1 MPRASKSRQTH
12 PRSIIVKMKRRQSA
26 TIIRFVRKRWK
37 TIVLKGVLPVTAV
50 LLFIQLCYPTDRLP
64 LFLSIDKVAVGG
76 QPVAVAAEL
85 LDQRSKQIKSPLYFG
100 SSNEAYRTPLASD
113 LGIKVANKTR
123 VEQST
128 YPFWLRL
135 VPTSLLWAGAVIK
148 TPDPEYLRDAQK
160 LKSYIQKELGTS
172 CSVAPKNATLV
183 AKDNKLALVR
193 AADGGTCELGDVEAR
208 IMAAKPRL
216 VGSEN
221 IRISMKK
228 VAPTISDDEARDF
241 QSALEKRIKDGVN
254 IRAGS
259 ATVTIDQV
267 QLLGWL
273 DFAATGETLS
283 LSVNHDRAKPYFD
296 KTVAPKVTRAA
307 GVSKVAT
314 LDFTETSRINGVNG
328 QALDLNKTLA
338 SLGGYL
344 SGAADPP
351 AAVTMVVPART
362 EFTRSYSPTDTGL
375 SALLQQYA
383 ESHPGAYGISLVE
396 LGGRHRRAAFQDD
409 KVFQTASTYKLFVA
423 YGALKRIEAG
433 TWHWGDQISGGR
445 NLEKCLDDM
454 IVKSDNAC
462 GEALLQKI
470 GFRPLTE
477 EMKAIGLSGNT
488 TFLKDVP
495 QTTAGDLSVFLGALQ
510 SGQLLNPDSTNR
522 LLGMMK
528 RNIFRQGIP
537 AGTGH
542 QVADK
547 VGFLNGLLHDA
558 AIIYGPDG
566 PVVLTVMSD
575 GSSWATIADLTRQIE
590 ALRSR

>member
-1 MPRASKSRQTH
+1 MT
-12 PRSIIVKMKRRQSA
+12 RRQSA
-26 TIIRFVRKRWK
+26 AIIRFVRKRWK
-37 TIVLKGVLPVTAV
+37 LIVLKGVLPVTAV
-50 LLFIQLCYPTDRLP
+50 LVFIQLCYPTDRLP
-64 LFLSIDKVAVGG
+64 LFLTIDKVAVGG

-85 LDQRSKQIKSPLYFG
+85 LDQRYKQVKTPLYFG
-100 SSNEAYRTPLASD
+100 SSDEAYRTPLASD

-123 VEQST
+123 VENST
-128 YPFWLRL
+128 YPLWMRL
-135 VPTSLLWAGAVIK
+135 VPTSLLWAGAVVK
-148 TPDPEYLRDAQK
+148 APEPEYIHDAQK

-183 AKDNKLALVR
+183 VKDNKLALVR
-193 AADGGTCELGDVEAR
+193 AVDGGTCQPADVEAR
-208 IMAAKPRL
+208 IAAAKPQL
-216 VGSEN
+216 SGAKD
-221 IRISMKK
+221 IRVPMKK
-228 VAPTISDDEARDF
+228 VAPSITDDEARAF
-241 QSALEKRIKDGVN
+241 QTELEKKLKDGVSLRVGGSTVV
-254 IRAGS
+254 IERA
-259 ATVTIDQV
+259 

-273 DFAATGETLS
+273 DFTATGDALS
-283 LSVNHDRAKPYFD
+283 LSVNRDRAKPYFD
-296 KTVAPKVTRAA
+296 KTIAPKVSRAA
-307 GVSKVAT
+307 GVSKVST
-314 LDFTETSRINGVNG
+314 LDFTETSRVNGAAG

-338 SLGGYL
+338 GLGGYL
-344 SGAADPP
+344 NGAADTPV
-351 AAVTMVVPART
+351 AVTMVVPPRV
-362 EFTRSYSPTDTGL
+362 EYTRSYSPTDTGL

-383 ESHPGAYGISLVE
+383 ESHPGTYGISLVE

-423 YGALKRIEAG
+423 YGALKRVEAG

-470 GFRPLTE
+470 GFRPLTD

-537 AGTGH
+537 AGTSH

-575 GSSWATIADLTRQIE
+575 GSSWGTIADLTRQIE